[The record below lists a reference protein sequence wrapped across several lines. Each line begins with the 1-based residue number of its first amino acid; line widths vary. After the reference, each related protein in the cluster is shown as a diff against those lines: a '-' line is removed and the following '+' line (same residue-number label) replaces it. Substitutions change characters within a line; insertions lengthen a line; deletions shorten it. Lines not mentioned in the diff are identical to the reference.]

1 MLLNRHY
8 MNLAETINFVFNSI
22 ESADKYS
29 FSQEVVHGVIKNLD
43 TCKQFNSKTCNTP
56 GLK

>member
-1 MLLNRHY
+1 